1 MQDHELKQTQQQ
13 LTKAVTQNE
22 LLKKKLNSFSK
33 LKKQQEEIYNTWCRQ
48 DAGLR
53 EYLYKKLLRMHRNQN
68 KSICR

>member
-22 LLKKKLNSFSK
+22 LLKKELNSFSK

-48 DAGLR
+48 DDL
-53 EYLYKKLLRMHRNQN
+53 EN
-68 KSICR
+68 ICTKNSLECTEIKISQL